1 MQGVTWTEADVLV
14 VGGGPAGAAAALGA
28 LQAWPGARVVVADRA
43 DFPRDKTCG
52 DGVAPQVGD
61 VLDRLGAGG
70 LFDDH
75 RPVHVLRLGFVGGVD
90 VAGRMRRPARVVPRE
105 VLDARL
111 LDAARRRGAQVV
123 RHRVRRVVATAAG
136 VEVDGT
142 WRARVVVGADGPHSV
157 VRAAAGLPA
166 HRRDRTAIALRGYAP
181 VTAGREHE
189 QVIAFTDDAGWPA
202 YAWSFPIGDGRANVG
217 YGELLPAAGAGPGK
231 ARMLERVDQLLPGAA
246 AGGTAWKAHHLPL
259 SSGRGRQPDG
269 AVLLAGD
276 ALGLVNPLTGE
287 GIHAAVRS
295 GALAGLCAARA
306 AAAGDPDGAGR
317 GYRVALRRAMG
328 RHLRDMDVVTRL
340 AVDPRTVRAGLEVA
354 GADPKVFDAFVE
366 MGLADGGLTPRVL
379 GGLVRR
385 AGPDGLAKALASA
398 VRGRRAAGGGPGGHA
413 PPSARAATARARTG
427 AP

>member
-1 MQGVTWTEADVLV
+1 MSGTTETGEADVLV
-14 VGGGPAGAAAALGA
+14 VGGGPAGAAAALGV
-28 LQAWPGARVVVADRA
+28 LQAWPGARVVVLDRA
-43 DFPRDKTCG
+43 AFPRDKTCG
-52 DGVAPQVGD
+52 DGVAPQVDD

-70 LFDDH
+70 LLDDH
-75 RPVHVLRLGFVGGVD
+75 VPVHVLRLGFLDGVD

-111 LDAARRRGAQVV
+111 LDAARRRGAHVV
-123 RHRVRRVVATAAG
+123 RHRVRGVVRTARG

-142 WRARVVVGADGPHSV
+142 WRAPVVVGADGAHSV
-157 VRAAAGLPA
+157 LRTAAGLA
-166 HRRDRTAIALRGYAP
+166 AQRRDRTAIALRGYAP
-181 VTAGREHE
+181 VSAGREHE
-189 QVIAFTDDAGWPA
+189 QVISFTDDAGWPA
-202 YAWSFPIGDGRANVG
+202 YAWSFPVGDGRANVG
-217 YGELLPAAGAGPGK
+217 YGELLPARGAGPSK

-246 AGGTAWKAHHLPL
+246 AGGTQWQAHHLPL

-295 GALAGLCAARA
+295 GALAGTCAARA
-306 AAAGDPDGAGR
+306 VQAGAPEAAGRAYR
-317 GYRVALRRAMG
+317 GALRRAMG

-354 GADPKVFDAFVE
+354 GRDPRVFDAFVE

-379 GGLVRR
+379 TGLVRR
-385 AGPDGLAKALASA
+385 AGADGLAKALVSA
-398 VRGRRAAGGGPGGHA
+398 VRGR
-413 PPSARAATARARTG
+413 PPQPA
-427 AP
+427 